1 MIDKILFNLFG
12 IFILNGNFRLGNN
25 FLITKRRNISIIKAP
40 QQYIYRKRDAVE
52 IIVYVPFLTIGGIGS
67 WVIYV
72 GAGSRNILAAIDET
86 IVVIPKKIYKYAK
99 KYFLKSKNFINKCY
113 YKLIKYERGNLWNQN
128 KMFDNFRITGRINL
142 WKKFL

>member
-99 KYFLKSKNFINKCY
+99 KYFLKSKNFIGSLYNK
-113 YKLIKYERGNLWNQN
+113 LNLYER
-128 KMFDNFRITGRINL
+128 R
-142 WKKFL
+142 

>member
-1 MIDKILFNLFG
+1 M
-12 IFILNGNFRLGNN
+12 
-25 FLITKRRNISIIKAP
+25 
-40 QQYIYRKRDAVE
+40 
-52 IIVYVPFLTIGGIGS
+52 YVPFLTIGGIGS

-113 YKLIKYERGNLWNQN
+113 YKLIKYERGKLWNQN